1 MANPNFKSINSRF
14 YFAKGGMLP
23 EPRPATPVKP
33 RRRRRTRRPRQK

>member
-1 MANPNFKSINSRF
+1 MSDPKFNTKTRV

-33 RRRRRTRRPRQK
+33 RRRPPRRPRQK